1 MRWPQQFSL
10 TALIVI
16 LVSTFSLA
24 VGCSPSTPTPLPTLA
39 QFSYQVRVQVQD
51 TGDYVPNARVTI
63 EVGGK
68 APLDDITDVNG
79 IARIFVSTSH
89 AGQPATLI
97 VETDGC
103 EKYRQHIDL
112 IEGTLPD
119 VVFLERSLTVTLTP
133 TAIPTKMLAATS
145 TATFTPTPFEIL
157 ITPTLTHTP
166 TPTEAPKA
174 TPTATNTPTP
184 TRTETP
190 TATPTL
196 PPPPPPTATPTPI
209 IEFEADK
216 TVVNP
221 GESVTLRWYVE
232 SAKAVYLDWK
242 GGAGAAGIGK
252 ESRQMWETTDHTLRV
267 VLENGETVTRTI
279 TITVR

>member
-1 MRWPQQFSL
+1 MRWPQQFWL

-24 VGCSPSTPTPLPTLA
+24 VGCSPSTPTLPPTLA
-39 QFSYQVRVQVQD
+39 QFSYQVRVQVKD
-51 TGDYVPNARVTI
+51 TGEYVPNAKVTV

-97 VETDGC
+97 VETDGY

-119 VVFLERSLTVTLTP
+119 VVFLERLLIVTLTP
-133 TAIPTKMLAATS
+133 TAIPTETLTATS
-145 TATFTPTPFEIL
+145 TATCTPTPFGIL
-157 ITPTLTHTP
+157 ITPTFTHTP

-174 TPTATNTPTP
+174 TPTATNTPT
-184 TRTETP
+184 RTET
-190 TATPTL
+190 
-196 PPPPPPTATPTPI
+196 PTATPTPI

-216 TVVNP
+216 TIVKP
-221 GESVTLRWYVE
+221 GEWVTLHWRVE
-232 SAKAVYLDWK
+232 NVQAVYLDWK
-242 GGAGAAGIGK
+242 GGVGAPGIG
-252 ESRQMWETTDHTLRV
+252 EDTRQIWKTTDHTLCV
-267 VLENGETVTRTI
+267 VLENGETVTRTV
-279 TITVR
+279 TITAK